1 MHERVLWKKI
11 SLVDDIKHIVWKDQ
25 NQTPQND
32 TKQNKTAKNQPL
44 AGTGHQSEF
53 GVVGHL
59 LNAGFVSLSP
69 LDNDATNATDKQTGS
84 CESTTILSCSLSSD
98 SDYDSVQ
105 SLPHSLPPPSPKRT
119 MSLACQGASVAAA
132 AVGLTESKTDNITK
146 EKRSLSLHSCKSL
159 QRKVSSLSYRRL
171 CMLSFGRE
179 VLLTH
184 NSLEIDDVT
193 ETLTSNIKYLST
205 NFNKAFF
212 LLNSRYKNIH

>member
-1 MHERVLWKKI
+1 MLRKKI

-32 TKQNKTAKNQPL
+32 KKHNKTAKNQPL

-59 LNAGFVSLSP
+59 LNAGFVSMSP
-69 LDNDATNATDKQTGS
+69 LDSDGTNTTDKQTGSS
-84 CESTTILSCSLSSD
+84 CESTTILSSSLSSD

-132 AVGLTESKTDNITK
+132 AVGFTESKTDNITK

-171 CMLSFGRE
+171 CMLPFGTE
-179 VLLTH
+179 VP
-184 NSLEIDDVT
+184 
-193 ETLTSNIKYLST
+193 
-205 NFNKAFF
+205 
-212 LLNSRYKNIH
+212 